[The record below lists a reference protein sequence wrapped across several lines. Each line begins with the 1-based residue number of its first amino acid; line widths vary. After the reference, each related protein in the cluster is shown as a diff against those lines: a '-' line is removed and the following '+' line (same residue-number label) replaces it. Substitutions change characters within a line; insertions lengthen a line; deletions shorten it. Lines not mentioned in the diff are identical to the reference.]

1 MTEDQKKETAVD
13 EGGKDQFKAPA
24 SQEEFDRMV
33 GARLERERAKFADY
47 DDLKAKAS
55 KYDEADEANKTELQ
69 KALERADAAE
79 KKLTPA
85 EIKATRLEVAL
96 EKRLTATQAK
106 RLVGST
112 KEELEADA
120 DELLADLGAPK
131 KDDRKADPKNLRS
144 GSSGSSEQMTG
155 KEKAAA
161 ALRQMRTGT

>member
-1 MTEDQKKETAVD
+1 MPEEQKKETAVD

-55 KYDEADEANKTELQ
+55 KYDEVDEANKTELQ
-69 KALERADAAE
+69 KAVERAEAAE

-85 EIKATRLEVAL
+85 EAKATRLEVAL
-96 EKRLTATQAK
+96 EKGLTATQAK

-120 DELLADLGAPK
+120 DELLADIGTAPK
-131 KDDRKADPKNLRS
+131 TKADPKKLHS
-144 GSSGSSEQMTG
+144 GSSGSSEQLTG

-161 ALRQMRTGT
+161 ALRQLRTGT

>member
-1 MTEDQKKETAVD
+1 MSEDNNDADK
-13 EGGKDQFKAPA
+13 GGKQDGKDEFKAPA

-33 GARLERERAKFADY
+33 GPRLERERAKFADY

-55 KYDEADEANKTELQ
+55 KFDEVEEANKTELQ
-69 KALERADAAE
+69 KAADRATEAE
-79 KKLTPA
+79 KERDSLRL
-85 EIKATRLEVAL
+85 ATARAEVAL
-96 EKRLTATQAK
+96 SKGLTASQAK
-106 RLVGST
+106 RLVGAT

-120 DELLADLGAPK
+120 DELLADIGTPPK
-131 KDDRKADPKNLRS
+131 PKQDANKLRS